1 MALACLDLVLQ
12 QLPGLTGVEDVTVT
26 TLFPEVEVSVW
37 DKVGD
42 IKKHLSEFRL
52 VSEDDN
58 KKIANEILRFHKHHP
73 EFLTKLA
80 EARRM

>member
-1 MALACLDLVLQ
+1 MALACLDLVLH
-12 QLPGLTGVEDVTVT
+12 QLPGLTGIEDVTG
-26 TLFPEVEVSVW
+26 LFPEVEVSVW

-42 IKKHLSEFRL
+42 IKKHLSEFHL
-52 VSEDDN
+52 VSEDDI

-80 EARRM
+80 ELRRV